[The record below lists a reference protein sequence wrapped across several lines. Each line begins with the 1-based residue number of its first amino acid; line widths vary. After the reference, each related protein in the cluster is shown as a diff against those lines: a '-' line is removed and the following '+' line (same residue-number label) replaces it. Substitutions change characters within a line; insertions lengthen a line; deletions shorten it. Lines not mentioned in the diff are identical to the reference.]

1 MVFSKFKIA
10 LCSLLHEPQSPLL
23 SGDGQRRRPLLLG
36 LLSSCLLTAAA
47 RLEEMRVDEDLPKAA
62 LVDDPTADLLPK
74 KGKQDITSRRSL
86 QLKLSSLPTEP
97 SLRLS

>member
-10 LCSLLHEPQSPLL
+10 LCSPLHEPQSPLL

-74 KGKQDITSRRSL
+74 QRKTGHYEQAFFATQIVKFTH
-86 QLKLSSLPTEP
+86 
-97 SLRLS
+97 

>member
-1 MVFSKFKIA
+1 MVFSKFKFA

-47 RLEEMRVDEDLPKAA
+47 GLEEMRVDEDLPKAA
-62 LVDDPTADLLPK
+62 LVDDPTANLLSFPV
-74 KGKQDITSRRSL
+74 GKI
-86 QLKLSSLPTEP
+86 
-97 SLRLS
+97 

>member
-36 LLSSCLLTAAA
+36 LLSSLLTAAA

-62 LVDDPTADLLPK
+62 LVDDPTADLLS
-74 KGKQDITSRRSL
+74 KQRKTGHYKQAFFATQIVKFTH
-86 QLKLSSLPTEP
+86 
-97 SLRLS
+97 